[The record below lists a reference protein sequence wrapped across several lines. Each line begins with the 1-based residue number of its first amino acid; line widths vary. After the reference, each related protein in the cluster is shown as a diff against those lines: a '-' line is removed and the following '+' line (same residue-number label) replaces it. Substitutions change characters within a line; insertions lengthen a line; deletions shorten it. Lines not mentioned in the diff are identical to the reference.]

1 MGEIFASLN
10 HPPQSSVQRQEF
22 SRQVSGLCLRLAEL
36 QKSLF
41 TYPKLTFSTMDQ
53 LAPEQRAYRRDL
65 LFLTLCAVFL
75 TALVMGN
82 IIGTTKFVTLLQ
94 FSLPYWLIP
103 LVPSLVRDASLYTM
117 SIPVGLLAFPVT
129 FLVTDL
135 VSELFGRKR
144 AQLLVWVGFF
154 MNVFMLLVMT
164 VAWYLPNTAGVS
176 GGESLFDGV
185 YGFMVGN
192 TIGSMIA
199 YLTAQSIDVRLY
211 HFWKKFTGGKH
222 LWLRNNGSTM
232 ISQLVDSTAI
242 LTILYLAGN
251 LGDSVTTIGALVI
264 LIFNSYIFKFFAALL
279 DTPLIYLC
287 MKWLKAYEEDPEGHS
302 LYNRNV
308 ANQGEEIAK

>member
-1 MGEIFASLN
+1 MN
-10 HPPQSSVQRQEF
+10 KNPQQQH
-22 SRQVSGLCLRLAEL
+22 
-36 QKSLF
+36 
-41 TYPKLTFSTMDQ
+41 
-53 LAPEQRAYRRDL
+53 AYRRDL
-65 LFLTLCAVFL
+65 LFLMLCAVFL

-94 FSLPYWLIP
+94 FSLPDWMVP
-103 LVPSLVRDASLYTM
+103 LVPSLVRDESLYTM

-164 VAWYLPNTAGVS
+164 IAWYLPNTGGVS
-176 GGESLFDGV
+176 AGETLFDGV

-199 YLTAQSIDVRLY
+199 YLVAQSIDVRLY
-211 HFWKKFTGGKH
+211 HFWKKFTNGRH

-232 ISQLVDSTAI
+232 VSQLVDSTAI
-242 LTILYLAGN
+242 LSILYFAGN
-251 LGDSVTTIGALVI
+251 LGDGVTTIGALII
-264 LIFNSYIFKFFAALL
+264 LIFNSYIFKFFAALF
-279 DTPLIYLC
+279 DTPLIYLSV
-287 MKWLKAYEEDPEGHS
+287 KWLKDFEEDPEGHS

-308 ANQGEEIAK
+308 AKSAEEIAK